1 MKEQLKMAGMK
12 TSDHV
17 VDTLIKAGVKIAF
30 TLPGL
35 GITWSLGSFYDHR
48 DEIKIFLARSEQTAS
63 IMAQA
68 YGKLTGSPALLM
80 GQGPWISTTGAFGI
94 LEAHFSGSPMI
105 VLTETSDYDGFGQYG
120 VYQTM
125 TGDHNGADIQA
136 SLRPIT
142 KYCTYATEPEDAVFG
157 VQQAAKQAVTP
168 RTGPA
173 AVIMKTPIIRRGMT
187 INPRARLYPTEGYL
201 RYTPPSPDEKAME
214 ELARLIDSAQ
224 LPVFIAGNGVFSSCC
239 GPQLEALV
247 KQIGG
252 GIVTSYNA
260 KGVVD
265 ETSEVCAGMLGTWGN
280 PTANRVTKAADLLII
295 LGASMGPDYTRFR
308 DPEMIRP
315 GDQKMAQVDIDP
327 RNAGWVYPVD
337 LPITADV
344 KDVVDRLSQKN
355 LHTGRRKE
363 RLNRIAEIKK
373 NTGYDSP
380 PRLSAS
386 GGTVHFTDI
395 IAVLQDFL
403 TAEDLLTLDA
413 GDNRI
418 WATHSLRIRHSNQ
431 LLVPGGVGG
440 MGWGGPAAAAA
451 KLVYPEKRVTCLT
464 GDGGFLMTADVVAS
478 CAQHGLPVTFIVANN
493 CGLGMVRDNMGPKRI
508 AVDFG
513 EVDFAKVGE
522 GMGAKGFR
530 VSSAKGLAEA
540 LREAHKLQQPVV
552 IDVTVDPAASHRP
565 ATDVDPL

>member
-1 MKEQLKMAGMK
+1 MAGNK

-17 VDTLIKAGVKIAF
+17 VNVFVEAGVKFAF

-35 GITWSLGSFYDHR
+35 GITWSLGSFYDR
-48 DEIKIFLARSEQTAS
+48 QDKIKVFLARSEQTAS

-68 YGKLTGSPALLM
+68 YGKLAGTPAVLM

-94 LEAHFSGSPMI
+94 LEAYFSGTPLI

-157 VQQAAKQAVTP
+157 VQQAVKQAVTP

-173 AVIMKTPIIRRGMT
+173 AVIMKTPIIKREMT
-187 INPRARLYPTEGYL
+187 ANPRAKLYPTGGYL
-201 RYTPPSPDEKAME
+201 RYTPPRPDEKAME
-214 ELARLIDSAQ
+214 ELAGLIDSARF
-224 LPVFIAGNGVFSSCC
+224 PVFIAGNGVFSSRC
-239 GPQLEALV
+239 GPELEALV
-247 KQIGG
+247 KRVGG

-265 ETSEVCAGMLGTWGN
+265 ETSDVCAGMLGTWGN
-280 PTANRVTKAADLLII
+280 PTANRVTQAADLLII

-308 DPEMIRP
+308 DPEMVRP
-315 GDQKMAQVDIDP
+315 GDQKIVQVDIDP
-327 RNAGWVYPVD
+327 LNAGWVYPVD
-337 LPITADV
+337 LPITANV
-344 KDVVDRLSQKN
+344 KDVVELLNKRN
-355 LHTGRRKE
+355 LNTGSRIE
-363 RLNRIAEIKK
+363 RLNRVAEIKR
-373 NTGYDSP
+373 NTGYDNP
-380 PRLSAS
+380 PRLSAM
-386 GGTVHFTDI
+386 GETIHFTDI
-395 IAVLQDFL
+395 IAVLQNFL
-403 TAEDLLTLDA
+403 TAEDILTLDA

-418 WATHSLRIRHSNQ
+418 WATHGLRIHHSNQ

-440 MGWGGPAAAAA
+440 MGWGGPAAATA
-451 KLVYPEKRVTCLT
+451 KLVHPEKRVTCLA
-464 GDGGFLMTADVVAS
+464 GDGGFLMTADVIAS
-478 CAQHGLPVTFIVANN
+478 CSQHGLPVTFIVANN
-493 CGLGMVRDNMGPKRI
+493 KGLGMVRDNLGPKRI

-530 VSSAKGLAEA
+530 VNSPGGLADA
-540 LREAHKLQQPVV
+540 LREAHKFEQPVV
-552 IDVTVDPAASHRP
+552 IDVAVDPGASHRQ
-565 ATDVDPL
+565 ATDSDSL

>member
-1 MKEQLKMAGMK
+1 MREHLDIAALK

-17 VDTLIKAGVKIAF
+17 VDTLIEGGVKTAF

-35 GITWSLGSFYDHR
+35 GITWTLGSFYDR
-48 DEIKIFLARSEQTAS
+48 QDKIKVFLARGEQTAS

-68 YGKLTGSPALLM
+68 YGKLTGSPAVLM

-94 LEAHFSGSPMI
+94 LEARFSGTPMV
-105 VLTETSDYDGFGQYG
+105 VLTETSDYNGFGQYG

-142 KYCTYATEPEDAVFG
+142 KFCTYATEPEDAVFG
-157 VQQAAKQAVTP
+157 TQQAIKHAITP

-173 AVIMKTPIIRRGMT
+173 AVIMKTTIIKRDMPDS
-187 INPRARLYPTEGYL
+187 PRAKLYPTPGYL
-201 RYTPPSPDEKAME
+201 RYTPPRPDADAIEQTA
-214 ELARLIDSAQ
+214 ALIDQARF
-224 LPVFIAGNGVFSSCC
+224 PVFIAGNGVSSSRC
-239 GPQLEALV
+239 GQTLEKLADR
-247 KQIGG
+247 IGA

-265 ETSEVCAGMLGTWGN
+265 EISDVCAGMLGTWGN
-280 PTANRVTKAADLLII
+280 PAANRVVKAADVLVI

-308 DPEMIRP
+308 DADMIRP
-315 GDQKMAQVDIDP
+315 GDQKIVQVDIDP
-327 RNAGWVYPVD
+327 LNAGWVYPVD

-344 KDVVDRLSQKN
+344 KDVVEALDE
-355 LHTGRRKE
+355 RKFSTAKRNE
-363 RLNRIAEIKK
+363 RLAIVKEIKK
-373 NTGYDSP
+373 NTGYDTP
-380 PRLSAS
+380 PQLKSAA
-386 GGTVHFTDI
+386 GTVHFTDI
-395 IAVLQDFL
+395 ISVLQNFL
-403 TAEDLLTLDA
+403 SASDILTLDA

-418 WATHSLRIRHSNQ
+418 WATNSLRIRHPNQ

-451 KLVYPEKRVTCLT
+451 KLVYPEKRVTCLA
-464 GDGGFLMTADVVAS
+464 GDGGFLMTADVVATCS
-478 CAQHGLPVTFIVANN
+478 QHGLPVTFIVANN
-493 CGLGMVRDNMGPKRI
+493 SGLGMVRDNLGPKRI

-513 EVDFAKVGE
+513 PVDFAKVGE

-530 VSSAKGLAEA
+530 VTSASELGDA
-540 LREAHKLQQPVV
+540 LNEAHKLEAPAV
-552 IDVTVDPAASHRP
+552 IDVIVDPAASHRQ
-565 ATDVDPL
+565 ATDMDAL